1 MLKYIGMLGMF
12 LFVMSCKSKENKVQ
26 DLHTEVM
33 EIHDEVMPKMTN
45 LHSSR
50 KELEIALKQG
60 ADSIKVFELL
70 EKVDAADE
78 AMMVWMDEFDMP
90 DSTVDEAIVLDYLQA
105 EKVRILKVKTDIE
118 SCVGSVSEFAA
129 KYITTSLDSLRQ

>member
-1 MLKYIGMLGMF
+1 MFKYIGMLGMF

>member
-1 MLKYIGMLGMF
+1 MLKYIGILGCF
-12 LFVMSCKSKENKVQ
+12 LLIISCKSNENKVQ

-60 ADSIKVFELL
+60 ADSTKVFELL

-78 AMMVWMDEFDMP
+78 GMMVWMDEFDMP
-90 DSTVDEAIVLDYLQA
+90 DSTVDEAIVLDYLQS
-105 EKVRILKVKTDIE
+105 EKVRILKVKSDIE
-118 SCVGSVSEFAA
+118 NCVASVSEFAA
-129 KYITTSLDSLRQ
+129 KYITISLDSLRQ